1 MRVNYLLPVSMILI
15 LLLPIVIA
23 ESKQVD
29 LSLES
34 SIAEYDVGIST
45 GALSPDGKSV
55 LLVGNEGYVH
65 LVSAKNAG
73 DRSLD
78 IELNSARD
86 NDFNDISLAS

>member
-1 MRVNYLLPVSMILI
+1 MRVNYVLPVSMILI

-45 GALSPDGKSV
+45 
-55 LLVGNEGYVH
+55 
-65 LVSAKNAG
+65 
-73 DRSLD
+73 
-78 IELNSARD
+78 
-86 NDFNDISLAS
+86 